1 MAKAQSAS
9 QKAQSAAYK
18 LRYTKNRE
26 RKLQRALKRNPENQQ
41 IATALKNIHYR
52 RGTPKS
58 KQWSKG
64 RIQVAKLF
72 KQFCGKMNY
81 EVFNANPQ
89 VAAIA
94 RGKLGQNS
102 VKVTS
107 LGKVSFTL
115 GARAHNSDGTLVWK

>member
-9 QKAQSAAYK
+9 KKAQSAAYK

-26 RKLQRALKRNPENQQ
+26 RKLQRALKRNPNNEQ
-41 IATALKNIHYR
+41 ITVALKNIHYR
-52 RGTPKS
+52 RKDPKS
-58 KQWSKG
+58 QQWSKQ

-72 KQFCGKMNY
+72 KEFCGRMSY

-89 VAAIA
+89 VAQGA
-94 RGKLGQNS
+94 RSKLGHG
-102 VKVTS
+102 VAKVPS
-107 LGKVSFTL
+107 LGKVSFAL